1 MSDRA
6 AGVLKGSRTMAK
18 RLSTR
23 TKLSAGILAHR
34 RADDVIEV
42 LLVHPG
48 GPFWRNKEDGAWSI
62 PKGEI
67 GATEDPEAAARREF
81 NEELGPSATVGPL
94 RSLGEVVQRGGKHVM
109 AFAGE
114 GDFDPGKLASNSF
127 EIEWPPRS
135 GRMQAFPEVDR
146 AEWYDLKTAKTKI
159 LSGQVDLLDRL
170 EEVLPDPRRPN
181 TLKGKPRAAKPG

>member
-1 MSDRA
+1 
-6 AGVLKGSRTMAK
+6 MAK
-18 RLSTR
+18 RPSTR
-23 TKLSAGILAHR
+23 TQLSAGILAYR
-34 RADDVIEV
+34 RSDDVIAV

-48 GPFWRNKEDGAWSI
+48 GPFWRNKDDGAWSI

-81 NEELGPSATVGPL
+81 TEELGPSATIGPL
-94 RSLGEVVQRGGKHVM
+94 RSLGEVVQRGGKRVM

-127 EIEWPPRS
+127 EIEWPPHS

-146 AEWYDLKTAKTKI
+146 AEWYDLETAKTKI
-159 LSGQVDLLDRL
+159 LSGQIDPLDRV
-170 EEVLPDPRRPN
+170 EEVLLNPRPPE
-181 TLKGKPRAAKPG
+181 TLKGRR

>member
-1 MSDRA
+1 
-6 AGVLKGSRTMAK
+6 MAN
-18 RLSTR
+18 RPSTR
-23 TKLSAGILAHR
+23 TKLSAGILAYR
-34 RADDVIEV
+34 RSANVVEV

-48 GPFWRNKEDGAWSI
+48 GPFWRNKDDGAWSI

-67 GATEDPEAAARREF
+67 GATEDTEAAARREF
-81 NEELGPSATVGPL
+81 AEELGPTAAIGPL

-114 GDFDPGKLASNSF
+114 GDFDPGKLDSNLF

-135 GRMQAFPEVDR
+135 GRMQVFSEVDR

-159 LSGQVDLLDRL
+159 LSGQIDLLNRL
-170 EEVLPDPRRPN
+170 EEALPNPRRPG
-181 TLKGKPRAAKPG
+181 TLKGKPRAAKPE